1 MPNDLIR
8 AITNL
13 NKIRPNNRP
22 SNDPSNYTLPLQYS
36 PAVNLFA
43 LSHTKLPKDPAK
55 LLYYALVWGYTETN
69 APNVKGIELRG
80 KDYHLD
86 HIMPISWGY
95 RNGILPAVIGGID
108 NPQILTHKQNFLKA
122 SKHSA

>member
-1 MPNDLIR
+1 
-8 AITNL
+8 
-13 NKIRPNNRP
+13 
-22 SNDPSNYTLPLQYS
+22 
-36 PAVNLFA
+36 
-43 LSHTKLPKDPAK
+43 
-55 LLYYALVWGYTETN
+55 VWGYTETN